1 MTPRNLSHSRRA
13 VIAIVPS
20 LAALAG
26 ALLVLLP
33 APATASGSGSFTAL
47 DSTSA
52 SPGASATDSAPP
64 SSIPSSDPASSAPPS
79 PPPTPTP
86 SPTVPEP
93 TPPRPGPVQIPA
105 QPHPHRN
112 PAPPQPARPHPK
124 RKAWPVSVLLRTVP
138 SLPGTRF
145 SVDGKIFTAGVD
157 GTVAV
162 SLEHDFTQHTLALL
176 TPTIATADHRYAFN
190 RWEGQRDPNQA
201 FRTVVTGLPWRAPY
215 AITAAFAE
223 QCPVTPA
230 FTDQHGAPLDVSALD
245 SATVRSDAGQISALP
260 VRGTSWLTCSV
271 PVYAGGALVT
281 RPLGYR
287 LQSLMTGGTNIVD
300 AGKQSFQPSS
310 NPRPTFVGLYFNL
323 TVTAH
328 DALFGGTTG
337 RQALLTGPD
346 HRQHAI
352 AFPARHTATFVHL
365 PRGDYSLTV
374 SGTSGI
380 ALSKPIRLSRDSSA
394 DVAVVTGADLGS
406 SAACGSV
413 IAVSLPLVARHRRR
427 RLSRFLGSRLARLR
441 HKEVTEG

>member
-1 MTPRNLSHSRRA
+1 MTPRGNLRHSRRA
-13 VIAIVPS
+13 VIAIVPG
-20 LAALAG
+20 LAALVG

-33 APATASGSGSFTAL
+33 APATASGAGSVTAL
-47 DSTSA
+47 DTTSA
-52 SPGASATDSAPP
+52 SPGVSATDSTAPNPSPSSAPP
-64 SSIPSSDPASSAPPS
+64 SSVPPS
-79 PPPTPTP
+79 ATP

-93 TPPRPGPVQIPA
+93 TPPRPGPVQIPV
-105 QPHPHRN
+105 PHPHKIL
-112 PAPPQPARPHPK
+112 APPQPARPHPK

-138 SLPGTRF
+138 PLPGTRF
-145 SVDGKIFTAGVD
+145 SVDGKIFTAGAD

-176 TPTIATADHRYAFN
+176 NPTLATADHRYAFY

-245 SATVRSDAGQISALP
+245 SATVRSDTGQISALP
-260 VRGTSWLTCSV
+260 VRGTSWLTCSL
-271 PVYAGGALVT
+271 PVYAGGALVN

-287 LQSLMTGGTNIVD
+287 LQSLMTGGTNVVD
-300 AGKQSFQPSS
+300 AGKQSFQPST

-328 DALFGGTTG
+328 DALFGGATG

-427 RLSRFLGSRLARLR
+427 WLSRFLGSRLARLR